1 MGKWL
6 AEFQEN
12 TLETGEHTTDSTDTS
27 CDLSVLSVHNQGVLE
42 EKTHDSEMYSHNSH
56 NPQNST
62 DTPNIANIE
71 NIANG
76 VLALIKQACEGFE
89 ITPDQFITLTTKED
103 RELILSGDLPL
114 KVLRAYAKSFAEG
127 IQTGRITFH
136 PTFNHGI
143 PSTKQYTD
151 KA

>member
-6 AEFQEN
+6 AEYQEN
-12 TLETGEHTTDSTDTS
+12 TLETDIHTTDSTDTS
-27 CDLSVLSVHNQGVLE
+27 HDLSVLSVVNQGVLTE
-42 EKTHDSEMYSHNSH
+42 ID
-56 NPQNST
+56 
-62 DTPNIANIE
+62 NIANI
-71 NIANG
+71 ANE
-76 VLALIKQACEGFE
+76 VLVLIKQSCEGFE
-89 ITPDQFITLTTKED
+89 ITPDQFIRLTTKED

-127 IQTGRITFH
+127 IQTGRIVFH

-143 PSTKQYTD
+143 PSTKQCTD